1 MSSNAPN
8 ILFHHETPPPP
19 GVWDAISARLD
30 AEFDAQ
36 EIKIADK
43 LYDWE
48 TPPPPGAWENI
59 MQALPVIPSTTEA
72 PAKVVR
78 LPFRKVAIAAA
89 ILAIV
94 GFLTWN
100 FLNSTMSDPVVQH
113 NQATPASND
122 PADNTND
129 ITVQPSLPAI
139 DASIGG
145 RRRRTTFN
153 VARRVNASTVL
164 AANYVDRHVPEEVT
178 DDIHYA
184 GVQDL
189 RAAATTSRNGIKAPP
204 IKDANGNIILD
215 YSLITSRDGNYIT
228 ITCPNG
234 EQARL
239 STKFL
244 PLLTY
249 LNAATEPA
257 GYFDAIIRENDVW
270 KDRFS
275 QWRYKLMQQESFVPG
290 ATNFLDIMALKDLIE
305 EN

>member
-1 MSSNAPN
+1 MSSNAQN
-8 ILFHHETPPPP
+8 ILFHYETPPPP

-43 LYDWE
+43 LYHWE
-48 TPPPPGAWENI
+48 TPPPPGAWGNI
-59 MQALPVIPSTTEA
+59 MQALPAISSAAET

-89 ILAIV
+89 VLAIV

-100 FLNSTMSDPVVQH
+100 FLNGTMNDPVVQ
-113 NQATPASND
+113 NRVTPGSND
-122 PADNTND
+122 PADNNND

-145 RRRRTTFN
+145 NGRRTTFN
-153 VARRVNASTVL
+153 VARRVNASAVL
-164 AANYVDRHVPEEVT
+164 AANYVDRHVPEDGT
-178 DDIHYA
+178 DEIHYA

-189 RAAATTSRNGIKAPP
+189 HAATITARNGIKAPP

-215 YSLITSRDGNYIT
+215 YSLITSRDKNYIM

-257 GYFDAIIRENDVW
+257 EYLDAIIRENNVW
-270 KDRFS
+270 QDRFS
-275 QWRYKLMQQESFVPG
+275 QWRYKLLQQESFVPG

>member
-1 MSSNAPN
+1 MSSNAQY

-59 MQALPVIPSTTEA
+59 MQALPVIAAPSEV

-78 LPFRKVAIAAA
+78 LPFRKVAVAAA

-100 FLNSTMSDPVVQH
+100 FLSGTMNDPVVQ
-113 NQATPASND
+113 NQATPGSND

-139 DASIGG
+139 DASISG
-145 RRRRTTFN
+145 RRRRTAFN

-164 AANYVDRHVPEEVT
+164 AANYVDRHVPENGT

-184 GVQDL
+184 GVQV
-189 RAAATTSRNGIKAPP
+189 RAEATTSRNGIKAPP

-215 YSLITSRDGNYIT
+215 YSLITSRDNNYIT

-234 EQARL
+234 EQTRL

-249 LNAATEPA
+249 LNTATEP
-257 GYFDAIIRENDVW
+257 GEYFDAIIRENDVW
-270 KDRFS
+270 KNRFS

>member
-1 MSSNAPN
+1 MSSNVQH
-8 ILFHHETPPPP
+8 ILFNHETPPPP
-19 GVWDAISARLD
+19 GAWDMICARLD

-36 EIKIADK
+36 EIKLADR

-48 TPPPPGAWENI
+48 TPPPSGAWEHI

-72 PAKVVR
+72 PAKIVH

-100 FLNSTMSDPVVQH
+100 FLNGTTSDPVARDQS
-113 NQATPASND
+113 TPASNNA
-122 PADNTND
+122 ADNEND
-129 ITVQPSLPAI
+129 LTVQPSMPAI

-145 RRRRTTFN
+145 NRRRTGFN
-153 VARRVNASTVL
+153 VARRVNASTAL
-164 AANYVDRHVPEEVT
+164 ASNYVDGHIPEDAT
-178 DDIHYA
+178 DDIRYA
-184 GVQDL
+184 AVQDL
-189 RAAATTSRNGIKAPP
+189 QAQTITFRNGIKAPP
-204 IKDANGNIILD
+204 IKDANGNIIMD
-215 YSLITSRDGNYIT
+215 YSLIISRDKNYIM

-249 LNAATEPA
+249 LNATTEPA
-257 GYFDAIIRENDVW
+257 DYFDAIIRENNVW